1 MEVSQSK
8 LNRRLTQGFG
18 VFLGVAIA
26 VYILRGL
33 EILTFIPGG
42 IIALLFVVAIA
53 FGILSYIQRTWWR
66 F

>member
-1 MEVSQSK
+1 VSQSK

-18 VFLGVAIA
+18 ICLGVAIA

-33 EILTFIPGG
+33 AILTFIPGG
-42 IIALLFVVAIA
+42 IIGLLFLLAIA
-53 FGILSYIQRTWWR
+53 LAIFSYVQRTWWR